1 MRAVVQRVAWAEVE
15 VDGQVVGRIGQ
26 GLLVYVGVAVDDGPA
41 EADWLAGKLAG
52 LRIFTDREGK
62 LNLSVKEVGGAVL
75 AISNFTLLADA
86 RKGRRPTFAAAAA
99 AEQAEPVHEAFLAA
113 LRRQGVDVQTGVF
126 GAKMA
131 IRSQADGPVNIIV
144 DLPKSR

>member
-15 VDGQVVGRIGQ
+15 VDGRVVGRIGK
-26 GLLVYVGVAVDDGPA
+26 GLLVYVGVGVDDGPA
-41 EADWLAGKLAG
+41 EADWLASKLAG

-144 DLPKSR
+144 DSPKSR

>member
-15 VDGQVVGRIGQ
+15 VDGQVVGRIGK
-26 GLLVYVGVAVDDGPA
+26 GLLVYVGVGVDDGPA

-144 DLPKSR
+144 DSPKSR

>member
-15 VDGQVVGRIGQ
+15 VDGRVVGRIGK
-26 GLLVYVGVAVDDGPA
+26 GLLVYVGVGVDDGPA

-62 LNLSVKEVGGAVL
+62 LNLSVKAVGGAVL

-86 RKGRRPTFAAAAA
+86 RKGRRPAFTAAAA

-113 LRRQGVDVQTGVF
+113 LRQQGVDVQTGVF

-144 DLPKSR
+144 DSPKSR

>member
-15 VDGQVVGRIGQ
+15 VDGRVVGRIGK
-26 GLLVYVGVAVDDGPA
+26 GLLVYVGVGVDDGPA

-144 DLPKSR
+144 DSPKSR